1 MCRMIILSEA
11 GRTFERLGRDMVENA
26 IEKKVWAVVGAT
38 NNKDKFG
45 CRIYKR
51 LLKAGYE
58 VYPVNPGIAEI
69 DGAKCYATIADLPV
83 IPDVVNIVVP
93 SKIAVEIVKEA
104 AEKGVKI
111 VWLQPGSD
119 KPEVVQAASEAGLEV
134 IEDCVLTRIFAKK

>member
-119 KPEVVQAASEAGLEV
+119 KPEVVQAASGQLARDIIIWG
-134 IEDCVLTRIFAKK
+134 KKL

>member
-1 MCRMIILSEA
+1 
-11 GRTFERLGRDMVENA
+11 MVENA

-93 SKIAVEIVKEA
+93 AKIAVGIVKEA
-104 AEKGVKI
+104 AEKGAKI

>member
-1 MCRMIILSEA
+1 MIILSEA

>member
-1 MCRMIILSEA
+1 MIILSEA

-93 SKIAVEIVKEA
+93 SKIAVGIVKEA

-119 KPEVVQAASEAGLEV
+119 KPEVVKAASEAGLEV
-134 IEDCVLTRIFAKK
+134 IKDCVLTRIFAKK

>member
-1 MCRMIILSEA
+1 
-11 GRTFERLGRDMVENA
+11 MVENA

>member
-1 MCRMIILSEA
+1 
-11 GRTFERLGRDMVENA
+11 MVENA

-93 SKIAVEIVKEA
+93 AKIAVEIVKEA

-134 IEDCVLTRIFAKK
+134 IEDCVLTRVFAKK

>member
-1 MCRMIILSEA
+1 MPMLEEA
-11 GRTFERLGRDMVENA
+11 VQ
-26 IEKKVWAVVGAT
+26 KKIWAVVGAT

-45 CRIYKR
+45 CKIYKR
-51 LLKAGYE
+51 LVKAGYE
-58 VYPVNPGIAEI
+58 VYPINPGIAEI
-69 DGAKCYATIADLPV
+69 DGAKCYATLADLPV

-93 SKIAVEIVKEA
+93 SKIAVGTVKEA

-119 KPEVVQAASEAGLEV
+119 KPEVVQAAKEASLEV

>member
-83 IPDVVNIVVP
+83 IPDVVNIIVP